1 MTLHSARI
9 QRCPLNP
16 LPLRGE
22 GRVRGV
28 CPYTVDCVHPHPN
41 PLPQG
46 GRGLRRRCAF
56 TLTELLVVMGVIA
69 VLATLTLVSVR
80 AITDNARLSS
90 ATNTVMAALDNARAL
105 AMKKNTIVLVVF
117 RPRFEGNN
125 KQVVEVVTAK
135 WTGESF
141 VDPDDNVID
150 RFVPIQDVPLRSIPA
165 GIKIAAPKYGD
176 STGGINTDDVWIT
189 QSHLPAIDQQTGS
202 GEAPGKLIAIMYAP
216 DGTTITRNS
225 QSDSGR
231 LFVDFDNDGDQDD
244 EPDFNQTFE
253 NDEPFLA
260 MAPFIAVFDDDEA
273 REVLDPGRWM
283 SPPYSPQQAF
293 DNRLEDLTEYIT
305 QFADRI
311 HFNRY
316 TGVAMK

>member
-1 MTLHSARI
+1 MRLRFEEQT
-9 QRCPLNP
+9 CPANP
-16 LPLRGE
+16 LS
-22 GRVRGV
+22 
-28 CPYTVDCVHPHPN
+28 
-41 PLPQG
+41 QG

-56 TLTELLVVMGVIA
+56 TLVELLVVMGVIA

-141 VDPDDNVID
+141 VDPDGIVID
-150 RFVPIQDVPLRSIPA
+150 RFVPIPDVPLRSIPA
-165 GIKIAAPKYGD
+165 GTKIAAPRYGP
-176 STGGINTDDVWIT
+176 NEDDLWIT
-189 QSHLPAIDQQTGS
+189 QAHLPAIDQQTGS

-225 QSDSGR
+225 QSDSRR
-231 LFVDFDNDGDQDD
+231 LFVDFDNNRIQQDNPV
-244 EPDFNQTFE
+244 PDFNQTFE
-253 NDEPFLA
+253 SDEPFLA

-273 REVLDPGRWM
+273 REM
-283 SPPYSPQQAF
+283 F
-293 DNRLEDLTEYIT
+293 DTSQWGDVDIRREDLTEYIT

>member
-1 MTLHSARI
+1 MTLRSARI
-9 QRCPLNP
+9 QQCP
-16 LPLRGE
+16 
-22 GRVRGV
+22 V
-28 CPYTVDCVHPHPN
+28 N

-56 TLTELLVVMGVIA
+56 TLVELLVVMGVIA

-125 KQVVEVVTAK
+125 KQIVEVVTAK

-141 VDPDDNVID
+141 VDPDDKVVD
-150 RFVPIQDVPLRSIPA
+150 RFVPIPDIPVRSIPV
-165 GIKIAAPKYGD
+165 GIKIGAPRYGPNED
-176 STGGINTDDVWIT
+176 RLWIT
-189 QSHLPAIDQQTGS
+189 QAHLPAIDQQTGS
-202 GEAPGKLIAIMYAP
+202 GEAPGKLMAIMYAP

-225 QSDSGR
+225 QSDSR
-231 LFVDFDNDGDQDD
+231 RMYVDFDNNREQDD
-244 EPDFNQTFE
+244 DGGVNDDPDFNQTFE

-273 REVLDPGRWM
+273 REM
-283 SPPYSPQQAF
+283 F
-293 DNRLEDLTEYIT
+293 DTSQWGNVDIRRGDLTEYRSANGKRRSAREVDGDHVRAGRDDNHPQLTIRLA
-305 QFADRI
+305 QDVRRFRQ
-311 HFNRY
+311 
-316 TGVAMK
+316 